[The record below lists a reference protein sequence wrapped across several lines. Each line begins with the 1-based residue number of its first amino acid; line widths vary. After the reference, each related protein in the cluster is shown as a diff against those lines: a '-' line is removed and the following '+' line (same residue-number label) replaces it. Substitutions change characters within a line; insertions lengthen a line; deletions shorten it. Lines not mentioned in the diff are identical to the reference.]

1 MTRHR
6 FGLLKHRLPAS
17 PRGAGQGASAR
28 WWAQLALAW
37 LVLALVA
44 APSLGR
50 LHQVVH
56 GDALDRV
63 QASAHAHR
71 HTKATAGAEHSH
83 GLIAQLVA
91 GHAPADCLLL
101 DQLALGDALHS
112 APWRCPRPRPR
123 RRSRIPRRAHH
134 APAHRAVPGARPAS
148 GLSPPASACRLWR
161 RPSRCGSGHAAQASW
176 HSKTP
181 DFIAR
186 SAIPTRA
193 EGYFYSHFHA
203 RKAGSCSSVR
213 LRTPGPP
220 GGAQRM
226 PVLQALTTMT
236 SISFA
241 HPVMPQR
248 RRPTTLH
255 PVALAAMLALSGAGP
270 IAQAQTTAPAA
281 AEAAPSLPPVTVSAS
296 GLQLG
301 ASDMTTP
308 ATVLEGDELVRRRE
322 ATLGETL
329 NSEPGITSSHFGA
342 GASRPIIRGMDGPR
356 VKVLSDGAELHD
368 ASTISPDHAVV
379 SEPMLATQIEVLR
392 GPSAL
397 IYGNGAVGGV
407 VNVLDGKVPTAVPAK
422 GLEGSAELRANTG
435 AREGAG
441 AFSLT
446 GGTGNLAVHVEGV
459 ARDAGDYRVGKGW
472 APEGEAT
479 RKVLGSFNRT
489 NTGSV
494 GLSWVGDRG
503 YLGAAYTRQTAK
515 YGLPGHN
522 HSFEGCHTHGNQL
535 HCGAHEGEGEDG
547 HDHDHGAGHGDV
559 PVVDLRS
566 ERFDIRGELRNPF
579 AGFSALRVRAGVT
592 DYVHDEVEDGAVSTT
607 FKNKAYDTRIELQH
621 EPIAGFK
628 GVIGLQ
634 TSQRKFSAEGEE
646 AYVQPTVTRR
656 TSLFAL
662 EEYRLGDWR
671 FEAALR
677 HDRQTARAETSGI
690 ERSHNGTSA
699 SLGAVWKFTP
709 ATSWAP
715 PSPAPAVPPRP
726 KNCTHAA
733 CTWPPAR
740 TSAATPACVLKPRR
754 TSTSA

>member
-1 MTRHR
+1 MPLLQATTMTTLS
-6 FGLLKHRLPAS
+6 F
-17 PRGAGQGASAR
+17 
-28 WWAQLALAW
+28 
-37 LVLALVA
+37 
-44 APSLGR
+44 
-50 LHQVVH
+50 
-56 GDALDRV
+56 
-63 QASAHAHR
+63 
-71 HTKATAGAEHSH
+71 
-83 GLIAQLVA
+83 
-91 GHAPADCLLL
+91 
-101 DQLALGDALHS
+101 
-112 APWRCPRPRPR
+112 
-123 RRSRIPRRAHH
+123 
-134 APAHRAVPGARPAS
+134 ARPA
-148 GLSPPASACRLWR
+148 
-161 RPSRCGSGHAAQASW
+161 
-176 HSKTP
+176 
-181 DFIAR
+181 
-186 SAIPTRA
+186 
-193 EGYFYSHFHA
+193 
-203 RKAGSCSSVR
+203 
-213 LRTPGPP
+213 
-220 GGAQRM
+220 
-226 PVLQALTTMT
+226 
-236 SISFA
+236 
-241 HPVMPQR
+241 MPQH

-255 PVALAAMLALSGAGP
+255 PVALATLLALSGTGSF
-270 IAQAQTTAPAA
+270 AQAQTTAPAA
-281 AEAAPSLPPVTVSAS
+281 AEATPSLPPVTVSAS

-301 ASDMTTP
+301 ASEMTTP
-308 ATVLEGDELVRRRE
+308 VTVLEGDELVRRRE

-494 GLSWVGDRG
+494 GLSWVGERG
-503 YLGAAYTRQTAK
+503 YLGAAYTRQAAK

-535 HCGAHEGEGEDG
+535 HCGAHEGEEGEDG
-547 HDHDHGAGHGDV
+547 HDHDHDHGHGAV

-579 AGFSALRVRAGVT
+579 AGFSALRLRAGVT
-592 DYVHDEVEDGAVSTT
+592 DYVHDEIEGGAVSTT

-656 TSLFAL
+656 TGLFAL

-709 ATSWAP
+709 GYQVGASFTRASRAPSAEELYARGLHMATSTYERGDTSLRSETSQNFDISLKKTAGDTTFGVSVFRNSINNYIYGRTLDALDGLQLLQYSQADATFTGIEGQVRQRLNRNLGITLFGDTVRAKIDGAGNLP
-715 PSPAPAVPPRP
+715 RIPATRAGLRLDANWNAWEGQVEWVQVARQ
-726 KNCTHAA
+726 NRIAA
-733 CTWPPAR
+733 FET
-740 TSAATPACVLKPRR
+740 ATPGYGMLNVGLAYNGQFSSGTPWQVYLKGTNLTDRLAYAH
-754 TSTSA
+754 TSFIKNAAPLMGRNLTVGVKVAF

>member
-1 MTRHR
+1 
-6 FGLLKHRLPAS
+6 
-17 PRGAGQGASAR
+17 
-28 WWAQLALAW
+28 
-37 LVLALVA
+37 
-44 APSLGR
+44 
-50 LHQVVH
+50 
-56 GDALDRV
+56 
-63 QASAHAHR
+63 
-71 HTKATAGAEHSH
+71 
-83 GLIAQLVA
+83 
-91 GHAPADCLLL
+91 
-101 DQLALGDALHS
+101 
-112 APWRCPRPRPR
+112 
-123 RRSRIPRRAHH
+123 
-134 APAHRAVPGARPAS
+134 
-148 GLSPPASACRLWR
+148 
-161 RPSRCGSGHAAQASW
+161 
-176 HSKTP
+176 
-181 DFIAR
+181 
-186 SAIPTRA
+186 
-193 EGYFYSHFHA
+193 
-203 RKAGSCSSVR
+203 
-213 LRTPGPP
+213 
-220 GGAQRM
+220 M

-656 TSLFAL
+656 TGLFAL

-677 HDRQTARAETSGI
+677 HDRQTARAETSDI

-709 ATSWAP
+709 GYQLGASFTRASRAPSAEELYARGLHMATSTYERGDASLRSETSQNFDLSLKKTAGDTTFGVSVFRNSINNYIYGRTLDALDGLQLLQYSQADATFTGIEGQVRQRLNRNLGITLFGDTVRARIDGAGNLP
-715 PSPAPAVPPRP
+715 RIPATRAGLRLDGNWNAWEGQVEWVQVARQ
-726 KNCTHAA
+726 NRIAA
-733 CTWPPAR
+733 FET
-740 TSAATPACVLKPRR
+740 ATPGYGMLNLGLAYNGQFSGGTPWQVYLKGSNLTDRLAYAH
-754 TSTSA
+754 TSFIKNAAPLMGRNITLGVKMAF

>member
-1 MTRHR
+1 MTHTSIAPMPAAVRH
-6 FGLLKHRLPAS
+6 PI
-17 PRGAGQGASAR
+17 
-28 WWAQLALAW
+28 ALAAL
-37 LVLALVA
+37 LVLAAPGA
-44 APSLGR
+44 AL
-50 LHQVVH
+50 
-56 GDALDRV
+56 A
-63 QASAHAHR
+63 QASAPA
-71 HTKATAGAEHSH
+71 
-83 GLIAQLVA
+83 
-91 GHAPADCLLL
+91 AP
-101 DQLALGDALHS
+101 
-112 APWRCPRPRPR
+112 
-123 RRSRIPRRAHH
+123 
-134 APAHRAVPGARPAS
+134 
-148 GLSPPASACRLWR
+148 
-161 RPSRCGSGHAAQASW
+161 
-176 HSKTP
+176 
-181 DFIAR
+181 
-186 SAIPTRA
+186 
-193 EGYFYSHFHA
+193 
-203 RKAGSCSSVR
+203 
-213 LRTPGPP
+213 
-220 GGAQRM
+220 
-226 PVLQALTTMT
+226 
-236 SISFA
+236 
-241 HPVMPQR
+241 
-248 RRPTTLH
+248 
-255 PVALAAMLALSGAGP
+255 
-270 IAQAQTTAPAA
+270 APAA
-281 AEAAPSLPPVTVSAS
+281 LPTVTVSSS

-301 ASDMTTP
+301 VADMTTP
-308 ATVLEGDELVRRRE
+308 TTVLEGDALVRRRE

-379 SEPMLATQIEVLR
+379 SEPLLATQIEVLR

-397 IYGNGAVGGV
+397 IYGSGAVGGV
-407 VNVLDGKVPTAVPAK
+407 VNVLDGKVPTAIPQK

-494 GLSWVGDRG
+494 GLSWVGERG
-503 YLGAAYTRQTAK
+503 YLGAAYTRQAAK

-522 HSFEGCHTHGNQL
+522 HSFEGCHTHGNHL
-535 HCGAHEGEGEDG
+535 HCGAHEGEEGEDAHDHD
-547 HDHDHGAGHGDV
+547 HDHDHGGV

-579 AGFSALRVRAGVT
+579 AGFSALRLRAGVT
-592 DYVHDEVEDGAVSTT
+592 DYVHDEVEGGSIATT

-621 EPIAGFK
+621 EPINGFK
-628 GVIGLQ
+628 GLIGLQ
-634 TSQRKFSAEGEE
+634 TSQRKFRAEGEE

-656 TSLFAL
+656 TGLFVL

-677 HDRQTARAETSGI
+677 HDRQTARAETSDI

-709 ATSWAP
+709 GYQVGASFTRASRAPSAEELYARGLHMATSTYERGDASLRSETSQNLDVSLKKTSGDTTFGVSVFRNRIHNYIYGRTLDELDGLQLLQYAQADATFTGIEGQVRQRLTRNLGVTLFGDTVRARIAGGGNLP
-715 PSPAPAVPPRP
+715 RIPASRVGVRLDANWNAWEGQVEWVQVARQ
-726 KNCTHAA
+726 NRVAA
-733 CTWPPAR
+733 FET
-740 TSAATPACVLKPRR
+740 ATPGYGMLNLGVAYNGQLGNGTPWQVYLKGTNLTDRLAYAH
-754 TSTSA
+754 TSFIKNAAPLMGRNLTLGVKVAF